1 LSCDRSPYDFEKDE
15 VISERSYREL
25 TIRKVLS
32 IAGSDSSGGAGI
44 QADLKT
50 FAALGVHGMT
60 AVTAITAQ
68 NTLGVTAIQ
77 GIDPS
82 IVKAQIDAV
91 VTDIGVDAVKTG
103 MLHSAEVIEAVAE
116 KIEEY
121 GLTVVVDPVM
131 VATSG
136 AELLKPEA
144 KTSLVERLLPL
155 ATVLTPNVHEAE
167 ILSGIEI
174 KSLDDAKEAAKRIA
188 ALGPK
193 AVLVKGGH
201 LVMDKAVDILYSG
214 GEFTVLE
221 APLHDTVNTHGTGCS
236 LSSAI
241 AAQIAKGDGIVEAVT
256 KAKMFVNRGIKYGL
270 DIGEGPGPLNPM
282 ADLYNEA
289 ERIAVIENV
298 REAVAMVE
306 ASPGMRELVAECQ
319 MNIGMALSY
328 AAGPMDVAAV
338 DGRLTRHMDGVR
350 SAGCPRFGAS
360 RHIANTILAVMEF
373 DKRKRAALNLKYSA
387 EIVEACKAVGLTV
400 SYYDRREEPEEIKRM
415 EGMTTK
421 WGAGEAVK
429 RAGETPDVIY
439 HLGDWGK
446 EPMAVLVGET
456 ATQVAGWAVQV
467 MERL

>member
-1 LSCDRSPYDFEKDE
+1 MKIPR
-15 VISERSYREL
+15 
-25 TIRKVLS
+25 VLS
-32 IAGSDSSGGAGI
+32 IAGSDSGGGAGI

-68 NTLGVTAIQ
+68 NTLGVIAIQ
-77 GIDPS
+77 GVDPS
-82 IVKAQIDAV
+82 IIKAQIDAV
-91 VTDIGVDAVKTG
+91 VTDIGVDTVKIG
-103 MLHSAEVIEAVAE
+103 MLHSADVIEAVAE

-121 GLTVVVDPVM
+121 GLPAVVDPVM
-131 VATSG
+131 VTTSG
-136 AELLKPEA
+136 SELLKPEA
-144 KTSLVERLLPL
+144 KTSLVDRLLPL
-155 ATVLTPNVHEAE
+155 AIVLTPNVHEAE

-174 KSLDDAKEAAKRIA
+174 KSLDDAKEAAERIA

-201 LVMDKAVDILYSG
+201 LALDKAVDVLYSE

-241 AAQIAKGDGIVEAVT
+241 AAQIAKGDGIVEAVK

-289 ERIAVIENV
+289 ERSAVIEDL

-306 ASPGMRELVAECQ
+306 ARPGIRDLVAECQ

-328 AAGPMDVAAV
+328 AVDHLDVAAI
-338 DGRLTRHMDGVR
+338 DGRLTRQMDGVR
-350 SAGCPRFGAS
+350 AAGCPRFGAS

-373 DKRKRAALNLKYSA
+373 DKRKRAALNLKYST

-400 SYYDRREEPEEIKRM
+400 SYYDRREEPEEIKKM

-429 RAGETPDVIY
+429 RAGKTPDVIY

-446 EPMAVLVGET
+446 EPMVVLVGET
-456 ATQVAGWAVQV
+456 AIQVAGCAVQV
-467 MERL
+467 MERLGGG

>member
-1 LSCDRSPYDFEKDE
+1 M
-15 VISERSYREL
+15 

-32 IAGSDSSGGAGI
+32 IAGSDSGGGAGI

-77 GIDPS
+77 GIEPS
-82 IVKAQIDAV
+82 IIEAQIDAV
-91 VTDIGVDAVKTG
+91 ATDIGVDAVKTG
-103 MLHSAEVIEAVAE
+103 MLHSAEVIEAVAG
-116 KIEEY
+116 KIEQY
-121 GLTVVVDPVM
+121 RLPAVVDPVM

-144 KTSLVERLLPL
+144 KTTLVDKLLPL

-167 ILSGIEI
+167 ILSGVEI
-174 KSLDDAKEAAKRIA
+174 GSLDDAKEAAERIS
-188 ALGPK
+188 ALGPE

-201 LVMDKAVDILYSG
+201 LATEKAVDILYCG

-221 APLHDTVNTHGTGCS
+221 APHHDTVNTHGTGCS

-256 KAKMFVNRGIKYGL
+256 KAKMFVNNGIRHGL

-282 ADLYNEA
+282 AGLYSEA
-289 ERIAVIENV
+289 ERAAVIEDV

-306 ASPGMRELVAECQ
+306 AAPGMRELVAECQ
-319 MNIGMALSY
+319 MNIGMALSS
-328 AAGPMDVAAV
+328 AVDPVDVAAV

-350 SAGCPRFGAS
+350 AAGCPRFGAS
-360 RHIANTILAVMEF
+360 RHIANTILAVMGF
-373 DKRKRAALNLKYSA
+373 DKRRRAALNLRYS
-387 EIVEACKAVGLTV
+387 EDIVEACEAAGLTV
-400 SYYDRREEPEEIKRM
+400 SYYDRREEPEEIKRL
-415 EGMTTK
+415 EGMTTR

-446 EPMAVLVGET
+446 EPMVVLVGET
-456 ATQVAGWAVQV
+456 ATQVAGWALRV
-467 MERL
+467 MERLREG

>member
-1 LSCDRSPYDFEKDE
+1 M
-15 VISERSYREL
+15 

-32 IAGSDSSGGAGI
+32 IAGSDSGGGAGI

-77 GIDPS
+77 GIEPS
-82 IVKAQIDAV
+82 IIEAQIDAV

-103 MLHSAEVIEAVAE
+103 MLHSVEVIEAVAG
-116 KIEEY
+116 KIEQY
-121 GLTVVVDPVM
+121 RLPAVVDPVM

-144 KTSLVERLLPL
+144 KETLINRLLPL
-155 ATVLTPNVHEAE
+155 ATVLTPNVYEAE
-167 ILSGIEI
+167 MLSGVEI
-174 KSLDDAKEAAKRIA
+174 GSLDDAKEAAKRIA
-188 ALGPK
+188 ARGPK

-201 LVMDKAVDILYSG
+201 LIAEKAVDILYSG

-241 AAQIAKGDGIVEAVT
+241 AAQIAKGDRIFEAVT

-282 ADLYNEA
+282 ASLYNDA
-289 ERIAVIENV
+289 ERATVIEDV
-298 REAVAMVE
+298 RKAVAMVE
-306 ASPGMRELVAECQ
+306 AAPGMRKLVAECQ

-328 AAGPMDVAAV
+328 AMGPADVVAV
-338 DGRLTRHMDGVR
+338 DGRLTKHMDGVKA
-350 SAGCPRFGAS
+350 AGCPRFGAS
-360 RHIANTILAVMEF
+360 RHIANTILAVKEY
-373 DKRKRAALNLKYSA
+373 DERIRAALNLRYS
-387 EIVEACKAVGLTV
+387 EGIVEACEAAGLIV
-400 SYYDRREEPEEIKRM
+400 SHYDRREEPEEIKRM
-415 EGMTTK
+415 EGMTTR
-421 WGAGEAVK
+421 WGAEEAVK
-429 RAGETPDVIY
+429 RAGGVPDAIY

-446 EPMAVLVGET
+446 EPMVVLVGET
-456 ATQVAGWAVQV
+456 ATQVAGWALKV
-467 MERL
+467 METLGGD

>member
-1 LSCDRSPYDFEKDE
+1 M
-15 VISERSYREL
+15 

-32 IAGSDSSGGAGI
+32 IAGSDSGGGAGI

-77 GIDPS
+77 GIEPS
-82 IVKAQIDAV
+82 IIEAQIDAV
-91 VTDIGVDAVKTG
+91 ATDIGVDAVKTG
-103 MLHSAEVIEAVAE
+103 MLHSAEVIEAVAG
-116 KIEEY
+116 KIGQY
-121 GLTVVVDPVM
+121 RLPAVVDPVM

-144 KTSLVERLLPL
+144 KTTLVDKLLPL

-167 ILSGIEI
+167 ILSGVEI
-174 KSLDDAKEAAKRIA
+174 GSLDDAKEAAERIS
-188 ALGPK
+188 ALGPE

-201 LVMDKAVDILYSG
+201 LATEKAVDILYCG

-221 APLHDTVNTHGTGCS
+221 APHHDTVNTHGTGCS

-256 KAKMFVNRGIKYGL
+256 KAKMFVNNGIRHGL

-282 ADLYNEA
+282 AGLYSEA
-289 ERIAVIENV
+289 ERAAVIEDV

-306 ASPGMRELVAECQ
+306 AAPGMRELVAECQ
-319 MNIGMALSY
+319 MNIGMALSS
-328 AAGPMDVAAV
+328 AVDPVDVAAV

-350 SAGCPRFGAS
+350 AAGCPRFGAS
-360 RHIANTILAVMEF
+360 RHIANTILAVMGF
-373 DKRKRAALNLKYSA
+373 DKRRRAALNLRYS
-387 EIVEACKAVGLTV
+387 EDIVEACEAAGLTV
-400 SYYDRREEPEEIKRM
+400 SYYDRREEPEEIKRL
-415 EGMTTK
+415 EGMTTR

-446 EPMAVLVGET
+446 EPMVVLVGET
-456 ATQVAGWAVQV
+456 ATQVAGWALRV
-467 MERL
+467 MERLREG

>member
-1 LSCDRSPYDFEKDE
+1 MR
-15 VISERSYREL
+15 ERSMRVN
-25 TIRKVLS
+25 IRKVLS
-32 IAGSDSSGGAGI
+32 IAGSDSGGGAGI

-60 AVTAITAQ
+60 AVTAVTAQ

-77 GIDPS
+77 GIEPAV
-82 IVKAQIDAV
+82 IEAQIDAV

-103 MLHSAEVIEAVAE
+103 MLHSAEVIEAVAG
-116 KIEEY
+116 KIKQY
-121 GLTVVVDPVM
+121 SLPAVVDPVM

-144 KTSLVERLLPL
+144 KATLVERLLPL

-167 ILSGIEI
+167 MLSGIGI
-174 KSLDDAKEAAKRIA
+174 GSLDDAREAAKRIA
-188 ALGPK
+188 ALGPE
-193 AVLVKGGH
+193 AVLVKRGH
-201 LVMDKAVDILYSG
+201 LVAEKAVDILYCD

-241 AAQIAKGDGIVEAVT
+241 AAQLAKGEGILEAVT
-256 KAKMFVNRGIKYGL
+256 AAKFFVNKGIKHGL
-270 DIGEGPGPLNPM
+270 DIGEGPGPVNPM
-282 ADLYNEA
+282 ACLYDEA
-289 ERIAVIENV
+289 ERAAVIENV

-319 MNIGMALSY
+319 MNIGMALRY
-328 AAGPMDVAAV
+328 AAHPSDVVAV

-350 SAGCPRFGAS
+350 AAGCPSFGAS

-373 DKRKRAALNLKYSA
+373 DGRKRAAMNLRYSV
-387 EIVEACKAVGLTV
+387 ETIEACEAVGLKV
-400 SYYDRREEPEEIKRM
+400 SYYDRQEEPEEIKAM
-415 EGMTTK
+415 EGMTTR

-429 RAGETPDVIY
+429 RIGEAPDVIY
-439 HLGDWGK
+439 HKGDLGK
-446 EPMAVLVGET
+446 EPMVVLVGET
-456 ATQVAGWAVQV
+456 AIQVAGWALMV
-467 MERL
+467 MERLGDG

>member
-1 LSCDRSPYDFEKDE
+1 M
-15 VISERSYREL
+15 

-32 IAGSDSSGGAGI
+32 IAGSDSGGGAGI

-77 GIDPS
+77 GIEPS
-82 IVKAQIDAV
+82 IIKAQIDAV

-103 MLHSAEVIEAVAE
+103 MLHSAEVIMAVAE

-121 GLTVVVDPVM
+121 NLPVVVDPVM

-144 KTSLVERLLPL
+144 KTSLVDRLLPL
-155 ATVLTPNVHEAE
+155 ATVLTPNIHEAE

-174 KSLDDAKEAAKRIA
+174 KSLDDAKEAAERIA

-201 LVMDKAVDILYSG
+201 LATDKAVDILYSG
-214 GEFTVLE
+214 GMFTVLE

-289 ERIAVIENV
+289 ERAAVIENV
-298 REAVAMVE
+298 REAVAMME

-328 AAGPMDVAAV
+328 AVDPMDVAAI
-338 DGRLTRHMDGVR
+338 DGRLTRHVDCVR
-350 SAGCPRFGAS
+350 AAGCPRFGAS
-360 RHIANTILAVMEF
+360 RHIANTILAVNEF
-373 DKRKRAALNLKYSA
+373 DERKRAALNLKYSA

-400 SYYDRREEPEEIKRM
+400 SYYDRREEPDEIKMM
-415 EGMTTK
+415 EGMTTR
-421 WGAGEAVK
+421 WGAGEAMK

-446 EPMAVLVGET
+446 EPMVVLVGET
-456 ATQVAGWAVQV
+456 ATQVAGWAIQV
-467 MERL
+467 MERLGGG